1 MDSNIKD
8 KLLSLKKK
16 GPIRGLP
23 EDLTKAINTFIQQ
36 AIIVGEYELDY
47 LPHQYV
53 ENLLSTMSKYPE
65 YNKLTLDLINIL
77 KTD

>member
-1 MDSNIKD
+1 VDSNIKD
-8 KLLSLKKK
+8 RLLSLKKK

-23 EDLTKAINTFIQQ
+23 KDLTKAINTFIQQ